1 VVLQCGHSARTPSVI
16 TQFPHAARRVPF
28 TAGLLYLPL
37 QLNLLAGHGTSSLM
51 SSTVLQRFCRCL
63 SARRRTPISFVPSWS
78 SHLCAL
84 RCPGATLR
92 MFRRWPPLTRQ
103 KRLQSRYYDAV

>member
-1 VVLQCGHSARTPSVI
+1 MRRSQVSGIRNPQVSTIRNIAGSRHQKLVVLQCGHSARTPSVI

-51 SSTVLQRFCRCL
+51 SSTVLQQFCRCL
-63 SARRRTPISFVPSWS
+63 SER
-78 SHLCAL
+78 
-84 RCPGATLR
+84 
-92 MFRRWPPLTRQ
+92 
-103 KRLQSRYYDAV
+103 